1 MISAMRPSQ
10 PSLARHRADTTYAI
24 RLLLSLTARARAH
37 YARRAD
43 MPAAHPATRRDF
55 VRSIERGLAVIAR
68 SGTRR
73 RADGRRGRAAIGVTR
88 ASARRTLLT
97 LEQLGYLRC
106 DGRRFT
112 LTPKL
117 LDLGHGYRSGL
128 ALPDVARPHL
138 QQLMEATDEFCSV
151 SVLDGDE
158 TLCVARVAPARIM
171 NVAMPVGTRLPAYAT
186 CVGPRPA
193 RRPGPRPARRLPG
206 PRRAAR
212 ADAGHPRHRARAA
225 RRARPRAPPALRGRR
240 PGARAR
246 PALGRRADPRH
257 RGPRHRGRQCRRAR
271 RPRHGGHAAPRAA
284 AAAAR
289 DGGVDRA
296 RPRRAPSP

>member
-1 MISAMRPSQ
+1 V
-10 PSLARHRADTTYAI
+10 
-24 RLLLSLTARARAH
+24 RARITLGAPDM
-37 YARRAD
+37 AD
-43 MPAAHPATRRDF
+43 QPIQPRDADF
-55 VRSIERGLAVIAR
+55 VRSIERGLAVISALGHPGGGLAVADVAR
-68 SGTRR
+68 
-73 RADGRRGRAAIGVTR
+73 AIGVTR

-97 LEQLGYLRC
+97 LEQLGYLRS

-186 CVGPRPA
+186 CVGRVLLAGMEPDQLDGYLERVELRALTPA
-193 RRPGPRPARRLPG
+193 TRTTE
-206 PRRAAR
+206 
-212 ADAGHPRHRARAA
+212 
-225 RRARPRAPPALRGRR
+225 PALREELDRVRRQRYAVVDLELERGLRSAAAPIRDIAGRVIAAANV
-240 PGARAR
+240 GALAGRVTVAALRRELVPALRAMAESIERDLAVAR
-246 PALGRRADPRH
+246 P
-257 RGPRHRGRQCRRAR
+257 
-271 RPRHGGHAAPRAA
+271 
-284 AAAAR
+284 
-289 DGGVDRA
+289 
-296 RPRRAPSP
+296 

>member
-1 MISAMRPSQ
+1 M
-10 PSLARHRADTTYAI
+10 
-24 RLLLSLTARARAH
+24 RAH
-37 YARRAD
+37 TTLGALDMAD
-43 MPAAHPATRRDF
+43 QPIQLRDADF
-55 VRSIERGLAVIAR
+55 VRSIERGLAVISALGRPGGGLTLAEVAR
-68 SGTRR
+68 
-73 RADGRRGRAAIGVTR
+73 AIGVTR

-97 LEQLGYLRC
+97 LEQLGYLRT

-186 CVGPRPA
+186 CVGRVLLAGLDPDQLAGYLDRVELRALTPA
-193 RRPGPRPARRLPG
+193 TRITE
-206 PRRAAR
+206 
-212 ADAGHPRHRARAA
+212 
-225 RRARPRAPPALRGRR
+225 PALRDELDRVRR
-240 PGARAR
+240 QRYAVVDQE
-246 PALGRRADPRH
+246 LE
-257 RGPRHRGRQCRRAR
+257 RGLRSA
-271 RPRHGGHAAPRAA
+271 AAPIRDVAGRVIAA
-284 AAAAR
+284 ANVGALAGRVTVAALRR
-289 DGGVDRA
+289 DLVPPLRA
-296 RPRRAPSP
+296 TAESIERDLAVASPRLSAAT

>member
-1 MISAMRPSQ
+1 M
-10 PSLARHRADTTYAI
+10 ARHRADTTYAI
-24 RLLLSLTARARAH
+24 RQLLSLTARARAH
-37 YARRAD
+37 YARRA
-43 MPAAHPATRRDF
+43 AWPATPLQLRDADF
-55 VRSIERGLAVIAR
+55 VRSIERGLAVIAALGHPGGGLTLAEVAR
-68 SGTRR
+68 
-73 RADGRRGRAAIGVTR
+73 AIGVTR

-97 LEQLGYLRC
+97 LEQLGYLRS
-106 DGRRFT
+106 DERRFT

-193 RRPGPRPARRLPG
+193 RRPGPRRARRLPG
-206 PRRAAR
+206 AASSC
-212 ADAGHPRHRARAA
+212 AR
-225 RRARPRAPPALRGRR
+225 
-240 PGARAR
+240 
-246 PALGRRADPRH
+246 
-257 RGPRHRGRQCRRAR
+257 
-271 RPRHGGHAAPRAA
+271 
-284 AAAAR
+284 
-289 DGGVDRA
+289 
-296 RPRRAPSP
+296 

>member
-1 MISAMRPSQ
+1 M
-10 PSLARHRADTTYAI
+10 
-24 RLLLSLTARARAH
+24 
-37 YARRAD
+37 
-43 MPAAHPATRRDF
+43 
-55 VRSIERGLAVIAR
+55 RSIERGLAVIATLGHPGGGLTVAEVAR
-68 SGTRR
+68 
-73 RADGRRGRAAIGVTR
+73 AIGVTR

-106 DGRRFT
+106 DERRFT

-193 RRPGPRPARRLPG
+193 RRPATPTSSTATWTASSCAR
-206 PRRAAR
+206 
-212 ADAGHPRHRARAA
+212 
-225 RRARPRAPPALRGRR
+225 
-240 PGARAR
+240 
-246 PALGRRADPRH
+246 
-257 RGPRHRGRQCRRAR
+257 
-271 RPRHGGHAAPRAA
+271 
-284 AAAAR
+284 
-289 DGGVDRA
+289 
-296 RPRRAPSP
+296 